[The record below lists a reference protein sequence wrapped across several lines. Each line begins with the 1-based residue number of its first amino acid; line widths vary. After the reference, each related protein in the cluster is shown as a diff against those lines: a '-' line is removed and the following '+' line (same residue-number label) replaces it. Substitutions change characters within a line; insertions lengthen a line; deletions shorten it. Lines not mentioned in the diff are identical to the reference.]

1 METISYEFGPSQY
14 KHKLIMCF
22 QVSGGYQL
30 VVCQIAIAC
39 LDLEL
44 EGRESYKAL
53 TSPTIISMGRLP
65 TIQVVVITL
74 VFE

>member
-1 METISYEFGPSQY
+1 M
-14 KHKLIMCF
+14 
-22 QVSGGYQL
+22 
-30 VVCQIAIAC
+30 VCQIAIVC